1 MIVLIENIDNEFI
14 NKLDLDKIS
23 SKFVTN
29 PFIRYLLF
37 IDNDKLMGYLSFEYI
52 YDRFEIDNL
61 YVIPDYRNKK
71 IASALLKYLIDY
83 AIKMNV
89 KNITLEVRK
98 DNAIAI
104 YLYKKYGFLERAI
117 RASYYNGTD
126 GILMEK
132 EMI

>member
-1 MIVLIENIDNEFI
+1 MIILIENIEDEFI
-14 NKLDLDKIS
+14 NKLDIDKIS
-23 SKFVTN
+23 YEFKTN

-37 IDNDKLMGYLSFEYI
+37 INDDKLMGYLSFEYI
-52 YDRFEIDNL
+52 YDRLEIDNL
-61 YVIPDYRNKK
+61 YVMPDYRNKK
-71 IASALLKYLIDY
+71 IASSLLKYLIDY
-83 AIKMNV
+83 ATKMNL

-98 DNAIAI
+98 DNDIAI

-117 RASYYNGTD
+117 RLNYYNGID